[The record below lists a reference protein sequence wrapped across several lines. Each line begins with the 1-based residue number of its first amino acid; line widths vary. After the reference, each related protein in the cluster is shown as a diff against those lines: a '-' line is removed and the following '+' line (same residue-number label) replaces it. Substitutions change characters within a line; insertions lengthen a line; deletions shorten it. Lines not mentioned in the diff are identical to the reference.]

1 VKQKNDHLKLANKGG
16 NLPAWKKAIRFL
28 FRLAFIIAILLLLK
42 SGEAFFRIS
51 EIRVEGAGSIASAE
65 IIAASGI
72 IKGNSIFLLQEE
84 RVTEKVQ
91 KQYPRIKHLEISR
104 NLPDTVVISVTERTP
119 AAYIKAS
126 DGFWLIDQDTFCFAY
141 TAAAT
146 TDYPILVGLADELI
160 IPGYYLGC
168 PVRREALAD
177 LFLAWSGGDE
187 LEIAEINLYDKYNL
201 IVYTVAGLE
210 IWLGDGKEMESKLNL
225 IKQSIPYIKIKPG
238 THLDVRS
245 EKRLVISKN
254 DLIMEKEVDP

>member
-1 VKQKNDHLKLANKGG
+1 MKRKNDHLKLANKGG

-42 SGEAFFRIS
+42 SGEAFFRIN
-51 EIRVEGAGSIASAE
+51 EIRVEGAGSITSGE
-65 IIAASGI
+65 IIAAAGI
-72 IKGNSIFLLQEE
+72 SKGNSIFLLQEE
-84 RVTEKVQ
+84 RVTEKIQ
-91 KQYPRIKHLEISR
+91 KHYPRIKNIEISR

-141 TAAAT
+141 SAAAT

-177 LFLAWSGGDE
+177 LFLAWSGEDE

-225 IKQSIPYIKIKPG
+225 IKQSIPYIKIKSG

-245 EKRLVISKN
+245 EKRLVVSKTAVII
-254 DLIMEKEVDP
+254 DKEVDP